1 MSVNISNA
9 IPIQFWPL
17 GVPTYNEKPEPG
29 VDHVCYFKKWNAEDE
44 IALQFYDTNDF
55 NYQLEI
61 LSEDGTVLHTRAFTK
76 SFVNGIYVFETGFRW
91 TDIGVDNAYV
101 RAQIVV
107 SFFDIEGGVTDPVEG
122 VSGNITNTIT
132 AFNLSGGVNDPVE
145 AVAGT
150 IVNAIPYDIVGRLF
164 GFSSTIVWN
173 VRFTNSIGI
182 KRGSFILAGIEYKNG
197 ILQSDGTGNVT
208 GQALKTSNGGIAQDA
223 GIVVFLKNGTQV
235 NSVTFNLG
243 DNVSAISYNYTGL
256 VPTDDL
262 EIEIYEG

>member
-76 SFVNGIYVFETGFRW
+76 SFVNGIYVFDTGFRW

-132 AFNLSGGVNDPVE
+132 AFNLSGEVNDPVE

-150 IVNAIPYDIVGRLF
+150 IVNAIPYDIVGSLI

-173 VRFTNSIGI
+173 ARFTNSIEI
-182 KRGSFILAGIEYKNG
+182 KSFKLAGIDTKNG
-197 ILQSDGTGNVT
+197 ILLSDGTGNVT

-223 GIVVFLKNGTQV
+223 GFVVFYKNGTQV
-235 NSVTFNLG
+235 NSVTFNVG